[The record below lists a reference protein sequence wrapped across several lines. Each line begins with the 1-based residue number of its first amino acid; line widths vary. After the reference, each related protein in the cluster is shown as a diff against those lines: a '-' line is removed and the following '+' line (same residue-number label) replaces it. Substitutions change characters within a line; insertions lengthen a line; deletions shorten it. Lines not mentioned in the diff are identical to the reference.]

1 MIMPPTLRSNRAPS
15 LRLSAAFMLACAAFA
30 GAAPV
35 VGDFAT
41 VSTLPP
47 RYVLLSGTLART
59 AVREIVSISP
69 DGINILDGAGNAVSV
84 PMSGV
89 LAVVPAGW
97 FARTTSRGVGI
108 EPSDE
113 AGIAPIMRAGGM
125 LELTDG
131 QRLTGNLPGL
141 PSGVISPGAPELQ
154 AEPAKPMLRSGP
166 AGSGPAGSGPAGSG
180 PFNPPPLSN
189 QPAGEVAE
197 ALTWQHPDLGT
208 VSVKLERIRRWTI
221 AGHPTGT
228 IGVPDQDVVLFANG
242 DRALGFF
249 AGLASEGG
257 SGFMLSR
264 GQLPLLRFEPV
275 GGQPIVVSAASVSSV
290 SLSGQPIAPRGKRML
305 LADGTD
311 VLCAEL
317 LASRST
323 GISATLQLAEGRL
336 SNPVSLEQ
344 LVGIL
349 PDVSRWVDL
358 TRTFAHSR
366 GNVVAARHLD
376 RSEPADGIAGSIL
389 MPAWGQVILK
399 LPADAERVSMLLVV
413 PEPCRLLANCQVRVE
428 LGGKVIAA
436 AKLSAGQPTAE
447 LDVKIVPATGDAARE
462 LTITL
467 ADGDAADGP
476 VQDQVLIRRPI
487 AIMPAAKR

>member
-1 MIMPPTLRSNRAPS
+1 MA
-15 LRLSAAFMLACAAFA
+15 
-30 GAAPV
+30 
-35 VGDFAT
+35 GDFAS

-47 RYVLLSGTLART
+47 RYLLLSDTLART
-59 AVREIVSISP
+59 AVREIVNISP
-69 DGINILDGAGNAVSV
+69 DRIDILDGAGNAVSV

-113 AGIAPIMRAGGM
+113 VGIAPISRAGGM

-141 PSGVISPGAPELQ
+141 PSGVVTPGAPELQ
-154 AEPAKPMLRSGP
+154 PEPAKPMLRNMPS
-166 AGSGPAGSGPAGSG
+166 GSGPTGSGPIA
-180 PFNPPPLSN
+180 PPPPSN

-197 ALTWQHPDLGT
+197 VMTWQHPDLGT

-221 AGHPTGT
+221 AGHPTGS
-228 IGVPDQDVVLFANG
+228 ISVPDQDVMLFANG

-249 AGLASEGG
+249 AGLG
-257 SGFMLSR
+257 SDGSPNSTLAR
-264 GQLPLLRFEPV
+264 GQVPLLRFEPG
-275 GGQPIVVSAASVSSV
+275 GGQPIVVSAASVASV
-290 SLSGQPIAPRGKRML
+290 SLSGQPIMPRGKRIL

-344 LVGIL
+344 LVGL
-349 PDVSRWVDL
+349 VPDASRWIDL
-358 TRTFAHSR
+358 TSTFAPS
-366 GNVVAARHLD
+366 GDNGPAARHLD
-376 RSEPADGIAGSIL
+376 RAEPADGLAGSIL
-389 MPAWGQVILK
+389 MPAWGQVIFK
-399 LPADAERVSMLLVV
+399 LPSGAARMTMLLVV
-413 PEPCRLLANCQVRVE
+413 PESCRLLANCQVRLE
-428 LGGKVIAA
+428 LEGKLIAT

-447 LDVKIVPATGDAARE
+447 LDVQIAPASGDALRE

-467 ADGDAADGP
+467 VDGDAADGP
-476 VQDQVLIRRPI
+476 VHDQVLIRRPI
-487 AIMPAAKR
+487 AIMPAARP